1 MLSSVH
7 FVNAWHSTS
16 GGIRTFYLALLD
28 AAERDGRRLALVA
41 PGSKT
46 SVERLGQHTRV
57 YTIEAPASL
66 AFDRRY
72 RVLYPHRYLV
82 ARASPL
88 WRILE
93 DERPSLVEICDKYS
107 LCHLAGLIKA
117 RAGNGRRPTLVGL
130 GTERMDDNVSA
141 WIARGRAGA
150 RFSGWYLRRVYLPQ
164 FDFHIAVSDYVA
176 DELRCVIDRHSATD
190 WRLRRL
196 RAAVHVLPM
205 GVDAERF
212 RPGRRSA
219 DLRRSLL
226 ARAGGNPDATLLIYA
241 GRLSP
246 EKQVHW
252 LPEILAALV
261 ARGHDARLAMIGSG
275 PGRSELLASLR
286 ERARGRFVL
295 LDHCT
300 NRDELAAHVASADV
314 FVHPNPREPFGIGPL
329 EAMSAGVPVVLARAG
344 GVLSYASDSNAWLA
358 DPSSEELA
366 AAVSALLA
374 NPPLARARA
383 RTAIGT
389 AASLTWPLVARRFL
403 ELYERLHAHRMSAPY
418 VLEEDSAA
426 TANSAR
432 PTLSRS
438 PGLRSA
444 RETR

>member
-1 MLSSVH
+1 MLSSLH

-28 AAERDGRRLALVA
+28 AAERDGRRLAIVA
-41 PGSKT
+41 PGPTS

-57 YTIEAPASL
+57 YTIEAPSSL

-93 DERPSLVEICDKYS
+93 EEQPSLVEICDKYA

-150 RFSGWYLRRVYLPQ
+150 RFSAWYLRRVYLPQ
-164 FDFHIAVSDYVA
+164 FDFHIAVSNYVA
-176 DELRCVIDRHSATD
+176 DELRDVIEKHSVTD

-205 GVDAERF
+205 GVDVERF
-212 RPGRRSA
+212 RPARRSN
-219 DLRRSLL
+219 DVRRALL
-226 ARAGGNPDATLLIYA
+226 ARAGGGADSALLVYA

-246 EKQVHW
+246 EKQVEW
-252 LPEILAALV
+252 LPEILGSLV
-261 ARGHDARLAMIGSG
+261 ARGHDARLAIIGSG
-275 PGRSELLASLR
+275 PGRSDLLASLR
-286 ERARGRFVL
+286 ERAPGRFVL

-300 NRDELAAHVASADV
+300 NRDELASHIASADV

-329 EAMSAGVPVVLARAG
+329 EAMAAGVPVVLARAG
-344 GVLSYASDSNAWLA
+344 GVLSYATDVNAWLA
-358 DPSSEELA
+358 EPSPQQLA
-366 AAVSALLA
+366 AVTSAVLVNSTIAKE
-374 NPPLARARA
+374 RARA
-383 RTAIGT
+383 AMKT

-403 ELYERLHAHRMSAPY
+403 NLYEQLKPLQ
-418 VLEEDSAA
+418 VF
-426 TANSAR
+426 
-432 PTLSRS
+432 
-438 PGLRSA
+438 G
-444 RETR
+444 